1 MIAMVNLDTRC
12 LFGTQKVKNGEVSK
26 FDFYYR
32 KIIICDFSQ
41 GATQNFLILPIL
53 ETSDL
58 LFSYSIGI
66 LNGPQK
72 FEMFFVLTSVY
83 GKLLLK

>member
-1 MIAMVNLDTRC
+1 MTARVNLVTRC

-26 FDFYYR
+26 LDFYYR

-41 GATQNFLILPIL
+41 GATRNFLILPIL

-66 LNGPQK
+66 LNGHQK
-72 FEMFFVLTSVY
+72 FEMFLVLTSVI
-83 GKLLLK
+83 GRRRSS

>member
-1 MIAMVNLDTRC
+1 MTARVNLVTRC

-26 FDFYYR
+26 LDFYYR
-32 KIIICDFSQ
+32 KIIMCDFSQ
-41 GATQNFLILPIL
+41 GATRNFLILPIL

-66 LNGPQK
+66 LNGHPK
-72 FEMFFVLTSVY
+72 FEMFLVLTSVPSFLF
-83 GKLLLK
+83 K